1 MRGARRIMDWLLL
14 FVWTLPVAVLHSS
27 SMQFLTILWLGGIA
41 KAGREPGART
51 CQTLQLCCLCCVSFA
66 AALTSD
72 SSSSL
77 NGLNHDY
84 VFVTPVEV
92 DSSGS
97 YISHDV
103 LHSIRKKRSTQS
115 SKSSLHYKFSAFGQ
129 ELHLE
134 LKPST
139 IFSNNFIVQV
149 LGKDGVTDSQERE
162 VERCFYQ
169 GFIRNDNTSSV
180 AISTCVGLV
189 SVSLKQI

>member
-1 MRGARRIMDWLLL
+1 MRGARGIMDWLLL
-14 FVWTLPVAVLHSS
+14 FVWTLPVAVLSS
-27 SMQFLTILWLGGIA
+27 SSRQFLAILCLGGVA
-41 KAGREPGART
+41 K
-51 CQTLQLCCLCCVSFA
+51 TLQLCCLCCVSFA

-72 SSSSL
+72 SSISIS
-77 NGLNHDY
+77 GLHHDY

-149 LGKDGVTDSQERE
+149 LGEDGVTDSQERE

-189 SVSLKQI
+189 SVLLK